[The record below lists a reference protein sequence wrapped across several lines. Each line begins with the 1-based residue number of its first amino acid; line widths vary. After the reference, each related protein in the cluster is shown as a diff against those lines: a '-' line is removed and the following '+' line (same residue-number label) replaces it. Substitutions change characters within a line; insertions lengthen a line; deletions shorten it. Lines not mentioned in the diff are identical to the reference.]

1 MSRLITTTMAAVVV
15 LLGACSSKEA
25 VPAMGEMTPEEHARM
40 QAGETQGETDTT
52 GMAVRQAVHLTAE
65 QERALGVVYAQVG
78 RETLSKTVRTVG
90 VIQAPEP
97 NIADVTPKIDG
108 FVERM
113 FVSTTGETVQRG
125 QPLLALYSPML
136 VAAQEELLTAKRLVA
151 GLDPSSG
158 EAWQS
163 AQATLVAARRRLS
176 YWDIT
181 DAQIAMLEQTGTVT
195 KTLTLV
201 SPVNGIV
208 LEKNVLEGQRVMPGQ
223 RLYQIADLSEVWVEG
238 EVFEQDIPLVKTG
251 MQVHIEIAARPGEH
265 LMGRVSFIYP
275 TVDATSR
282 TNRVRLTVPNP
293 GLLLKPGMFATIFFD
308 AILGRDVVAVP
319 RAAVIVTGQR
329 NLVFVRDA
337 DGMLQPR
344 EVVLGARSADRVQIL
359 SGLAEGE
366 TIVASANFLV
376 DAESRLGSSGGS
388 MPGMQ
393 HSATEPPP
401 GNPAPRKVKPEA
413 QLPQQA
419 MPEMKMPQ
427 ESAPPM
433 PEHQH
438 DQ

>member
-1 MSRLITTTMAAVVV
+1 MTPRIGGALLAMVL
-15 LLGACSSKEA
+15 LLGACDKQDA
-25 VPAMGEMTPEEHARM
+25 APAMGDMTPEEHARM
-40 QAGETQGETDTT
+40 QAGGTQGVVDST
-52 GMAVRQAVHLTAE
+52 GTAVREAVYLTAE
-65 QERALGVVYAQVG
+65 QERALGVVYTEVG
-78 RETLSKTVRTVG
+78 RETLNKTVRTVG

-97 NIADVTPKIDG
+97 NVADVTPKIEG
-108 FVERM
+108 FVENL
-113 FVSTTGETVQRG
+113 FVNTTGETVRRG
-125 QPLLALYSPML
+125 QPLLALYSPLL

-151 GLDPSSG
+151 GLDSSAG
-158 EAWQS
+158 EAWQG
-163 AQATLVAARRRLS
+163 AQATMVAARRRLS
-176 YWDIT
+176 YWDISDT
-181 DAQIAMLEQTGTVT
+181 QIATLERTGIVT

-208 LEKNVLEGQRVMPGQ
+208 LEKDVLEGQRVMPGQ

-308 AILGRDVVAVP
+308 ATLGRNVIAVP
-319 RAAVIVTGQR
+319 RAAVVVTGQR

-337 DGMLQPR
+337 GGMLQPR
-344 EVVLGARSADRVQIL
+344 EVVLGPRSEDRVQIL
-359 SGLAEGE
+359 SGLTEGE

-393 HSATEPPP
+393 HGAAEPAT
-401 GNPAPRKVKPEA
+401 GTPAPRIAPPAMTMPA
-413 QLPQQA
+413 QATPGMA
-419 MPEMKMPQ
+419 TPQ
-427 ESAPPM
+427 ESTPPM

>member
-1 MSRLITTTMAAVVV
+1 MTRRIAAVLAALS
-15 LLGACSSKEA
+15 LLTAACEKKEA
-25 VPAMGEMTPEEHARM
+25 PPAMGEMTPEEHARM
-40 QAGETQGETDTT
+40 QAGGTQGAMDTA

-90 VIQAPEP
+90 VIQSPEP
-97 NIADVTPKIDG
+97 NVADITPKIEG
-108 FVERM
+108 FVERLY
-113 FVSTTGETVQRG
+113 VNTTGETVRRG

-136 VAAQEELLTAKRLVA
+136 VAAQEELLTARRLVA
-151 GLDPSSG
+151 GLDSSAG

-163 AQATLVAARRRLS
+163 AQATLEATRRRLS

-181 DAQIAMLEQTGTVT
+181 GAQIATLERTGTVT

-208 LEKNVLEGQRVMPGQ
+208 LEKDVLQGQRVMPGQ

-282 TNRVRLTVPNP
+282 TNRVRLTVLNP

-401 GNPAPRKVKPEA
+401 GNPAPRRVKPEA

-427 ESAPPM
+427 DSAPPM